1 MAARPEAEAR
11 IRIDKWLWHARF
23 CKTRALA
30 QTQASGGHIRLNGR
44 RVGKPGTSIRAGD
57 IMTLA
62 SRGRVVVLRVLA
74 LGERRGP
81 AVEAQTLYEIIE
93 DA

>member
-1 MAARPEAEAR
+1 MGAQSKAKDT
-11 IRIDKWLWHARF
+11 IRIDKWLWQARF

-30 QTQASGGHIRLNGR
+30 QTRASTGHIRLNGR
-44 RVGKPGTSIRAGD
+44 RVDKPGTSIKTGD
-57 IMTLA
+57 VMTLA
-62 SRGRVVVLRVLA
+62 SRGHVVVLRVLA